1 MSEYLAM
8 VSFELME
15 DFGSIVNMDTMTPN
29 NLEVFKK

>member
-1 MSEYLAM
+1 MSEYLAI

-15 DFGSIVNMDTMTPN
+15 YCGSIVNMGTLTPN